1 MRLITWEQLTDLT
14 AVSSQLEFDDLDF
27 TLRKL
32 PILKI
37 ASKLGISEEEA
48 KALRQKWQRI
58 RTASPYSLH
67 GKIGS
72 TFKRIQ

>member
-1 MRLITWEQLTDLT
+1 MRLITWAQVIDLT

-37 ASKLGISEEEA
+37 ASKLGISEAEA
-48 KALRQKWQRI
+48 KALRQRWQRV

-67 GKIGS
+67 GKMGA
-72 TFKRIQ
+72 TFKRV

>member
-1 MRLITWEQLTDLT
+1 MRLITWEQLIDLT
-14 AVSSQLEFDDLDF
+14 AVTSQSEFDDLDL

-37 ASKLGISEEEA
+37 ASKLGISEKEA
-48 KALRQKWQRI
+48 KTLRQRWQRV

-67 GKIGS
+67 GKMGS
-72 TFKRIQ
+72 TFKRVQ